1 MLRYL
6 TAGESH
12 GQALTAIVE
21 GFPSGVRVDTSV
33 IDREL
38 ERRQGGYGRGK
49 RQKLETDRV
58 IIDAGIFHGE
68 TTGAPITLRLVNND
82 AKLERLQEPAAPR
95 GGHIDLAG
103 AINYQTGIRQVLE
116 RASARETAMR
126 VAVGG
131 LARLLL
137 RELGIDVFGY
147 VLELGGIAAPPLSLE
162 IKVRDASPVYTLNP
176 QADAAIVAAIDAA
189 QEAGDTLGG
198 IVETIVTGCPI
209 GLGSHAQWDRKLDAR
224 LAAAVMSVQAIKGV
238 EIGLG
243 IEAARRPGSKV
254 MDPIRYEPDHPADDR
269 RFGFRRPTNNAGGHR
284 RRDVQRRA
292 DRDPGGQEADQ
303 HAGRAGALGEHG
315 DQGPEPGLVR
325 AIRRLRGARRQRDRR
340 GRRRLRDRRGDRREV
355 RRHQRPGHQ
364 DGDGR
369 DARVESQASGIV
381 VAGGGEPA
389 GSLMGTRGRSRPIQ
403 SSSLMLEASPS
414 VAISRDDAMP

>member
-12 GQALTAIVE
+12 GPALTAIVE
-21 GFPSGVRVDTSV
+21 GFPSGIALDAEF

-38 ERRQGGYGRGK
+38 RRRQGGYGRGK
-49 RQKLETDRV
+49 RQTLETDR
-58 IIDAGIFHGE
+58 IIVDSGVFHGV
-68 TTGAPITLRLVNND
+68 TTGAPLTLRLINND
-82 AKLERLQEPAAPR
+82 AKLERLKEPAAPR

-137 RELGIDVFGY
+137 GELGISVFGY
-147 VLELGGIAAPPLSLE
+147 VAELGGIAAPPVSLDV
-162 IKVRDASPVYTLNP
+162 KVRDASPVYTLNP
-176 QADAAIVAAIDAA
+176 PADAAIVAAIDAA

-198 IVETIVTGCPI
+198 IVETIVSGCPI

-243 IEAARRPGSKV
+243 IEAARRPGSRV
-254 MDPIRYEPDHPADDR
+254 MDPIRYESDHPAEDR
-269 RFGFRRPTNNAGGHR
+269 RFGFRRPTNNAGGIE
-284 RRDVQRRA
+284 
-292 DRDPGGQEADQ
+292 GGTSN
-303 HAGRAGALGEHG
+303 GE
-315 DQGPEPGLVR
+315 PIVVR
-325 AIRRLRGARRQRDRR
+325 AAKKPISTLAARGPSINMATKAPQPAAYERSD
-340 GRRRLRDRRGDRREV
+340 V
-355 RRHQRPGHQ
+355 CAVP
-364 DGDGR
+364 
-369 DARVESQASGIV
+369 AASVIVENV
-381 VAGGGEPA
+381 VAFEIAAAVVEKYVGT
-389 GSLMGTRGRSRPIQ
+389 SL
-403 SSSLMLEASPS
+403 A
-414 VAISRDDAMP
+414 AIKAAHLALHELAQDHLADWKIDH